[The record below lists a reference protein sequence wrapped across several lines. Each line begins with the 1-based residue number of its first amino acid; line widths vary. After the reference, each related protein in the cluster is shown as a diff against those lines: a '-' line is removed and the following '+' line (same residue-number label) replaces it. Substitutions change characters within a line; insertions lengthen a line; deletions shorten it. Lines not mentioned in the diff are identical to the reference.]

1 LRSVSQSSP
10 SPQEQDGPRTPCSFL
25 KKFPAN
31 MPSNAEIGALKQ
43 RVWRPRGSLQGSRI
57 GQKIFFLN
65 AELKQPV
72 GHESAGLLPRWC
84 HRPDAQSPMVRVESE
99 FHPWQILFRC
109 SVSANEHSNSVIG
122 DATITWWSREIN
134 STDLLFAGTLMS
146 AQSGL
151 RK

>member
-1 LRSVSQSSP
+1 MRFSRDLDLRL
-10 SPQEQDGPRTPCSFL
+10 E
-25 KKFPAN
+25 KFPAN

-84 HRPDAQSPMVRVESE
+84 HRPDAQSPIVRVESE

-109 SVSANEHSNSVIG
+109 SVSANEHSNSAIG
-122 DATITWWSREIN
+122 DATTLGSVTWSNRCLGRRGW
-134 STDLLFAGTLMS
+134 LGS
-146 AQSGL
+146 AFLGSA
-151 RK
+151 